1 MGVLKQIQKDKGTT
15 VLLTNTQECDIL
27 SQEDLKQGEGMGW
40 VSEWEIFSK
49 AELER
54 AAGVGV
60 RASPVSIKKKGTVL
74 TTQGHNGSEGV
85 PGPAQQWTVVQS
97 ACVE

>member
-40 VSEWEIFSK
+40 ISEWEIFSK

-54 AAGVGV
+54 AA
-60 RASPVSIKKKGTVL
+60 
-74 TTQGHNGSEGV
+74 
-85 PGPAQQWTVVQS
+85 
-97 ACVE
+97 